1 MREPA
6 TAECDLL
13 VKQGAEQSK
22 GTQDA
27 IYTHIQRQC
36 VSNNTTPVVMLML
49 MTIFQNVF

>member
-27 IYTHIQRQC
+27 IYT
-36 VSNNTTPVVMLML
+36 TPVVMLML